1 MSRTYQ
7 PDLALYRE
15 TLKQRQVTA
24 QQQLARRF
32 ERAWKVAEQAAR
44 FLKQEFKAER
54 VMVFGSLTH
63 GQWFSSTSD
72 IDLAVWGLS
81 PEAYLVA
88 LARLQDLAPEFKVD
102 LIQMERCPPELR
114 QTILDEGKEL

>member
-7 PDLALYRE
+7 SNLALYRE
-15 TLKQRQVTA
+15 TLKRRQIA
-24 QQQLARRF
+24 EQHQLAQRF

-44 FLKQEFKAER
+44 FLKQEFEAER
-54 VMVFGSLTH
+54 VVVFGSLTH
-63 GQWFSSTSD
+63 GQWFSKTSD

-102 LIQMERCPPELR
+102 LIQMERCRPELG
-114 QTILDEGKEL
+114 QEVLDEGK